1 MIIFHNQ
8 RHYIAI
14 LSLTYQLSQLITVDV
29 GIQWNPVNT
38 VTNLLKKIGRI
49 GIYYYYFFL
58 QENVWPFCRA
68 AKKSGRNNEVT
79 IFPWWPYGEVSLYLD
94 VE

>member
-29 GIQWNPVNT
+29 GIQWNSVNT

-49 GIYYYYFFL
+49 GIYYYYFFY
-58 QENVWPFCRA
+58 
-68 AKKSGRNNEVT
+68 KKMYGRFAGQPKKVAVIT
-79 IFPWWPYGEVSLYLD
+79 R
-94 VE
+94 

>member
-29 GIQWNPVNT
+29 GIQWNSVNT
-38 VTNLLKKIGRI
+38 VTNLPKKFGRI
-49 GIYYYYFFL
+49 GIFYYYYFFL

-68 AKKSGRNNEVT
+68 AKKSARNNEVT
-79 IFPWWPYGEVSLYLD
+79 VFPWWPYVRRSFT
-94 VE
+94 VP